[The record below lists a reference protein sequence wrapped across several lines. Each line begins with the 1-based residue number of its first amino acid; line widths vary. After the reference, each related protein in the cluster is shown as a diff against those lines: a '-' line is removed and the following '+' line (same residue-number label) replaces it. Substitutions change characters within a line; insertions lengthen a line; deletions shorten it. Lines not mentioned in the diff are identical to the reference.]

1 MRTFNGNNVSES
13 TIDIE
18 HSVYQDRPYTNVVVK
33 NACIMFTNFAGEKDR
48 FNMGKPQFNLVLTEE
63 AARDLQADGWNVRIM
78 PALEEGEP
86 PTYMTNINV
95 AFSDDGRRNPTI
107 KLYSSLDGKRA
118 CRRLSAETIGI
129 LDDIRLER
137 INLRIGSFNYDGDK
151 YTMKGYLHE
160 LQAVQKA
167 EQTSFDD
174 DYADYQD
181 NDSVY

>member
-78 PALEEGEP
+78 PAREEGES

-107 KLYSSLDGKRA
+107 KLYSSLDGKRV

-181 NDSVY
+181 NDDVF

>member
-107 KLYSSLDGKRA
+107 KLYSSLDGKRV

-181 NDSVY
+181 NDDVY

>member
-107 KLYSSLDGKRA
+107 KLYSSLDGKRV

-137 INLRIGSFNYDGDK
+137 INLRIGSFNYNGDK

-181 NDSVY
+181 NDDVF

>member
-63 AARDLQADGWNVRIM
+63 AARDLQADGWNVRTM
-78 PALEEGEP
+78 PAREEGES

-107 KLYSSLDGKRA
+107 KLYSSLDGKRV

-181 NDSVY
+181 NDDVY

>member
-18 HSVYQDRPYTNVVVK
+18 HSVYQDRPYTNVIVK

-78 PALEEGEP
+78 PAREEGES

-107 KLYSSLDGKRA
+107 KLYSSLDGKRV

-181 NDSVY
+181 NDDVY

>member
-95 AFSDDGRRNPTI
+95 TFSDDGRRNPTI
-107 KLYSSLDGKRA
+107 KLYSSLDGKRV

-181 NDSVY
+181 NDGVY

>member
-1 MRTFNGNNVSES
+1 MRTFNGNNVGES

-78 PALEEGEP
+78 PAREEGES

-107 KLYSSLDGKRA
+107 KLYSSLDGKRV

-181 NDSVY
+181 NDDVY

>member
-48 FNMGKPQFNLVLTEE
+48 FNMEKPQFNLVLTEE

-78 PALEEGEP
+78 PAREEGES

-107 KLYSSLDGKRA
+107 KLYSSLDGKRV

-181 NDSVY
+181 NDDVY

>member
-13 TIDIE
+13 AIDIE

-78 PALEEGEP
+78 PAREEGES

-107 KLYSSLDGKRA
+107 KLYSSLDGKRV

-181 NDSVY
+181 NDGVY

>member
-33 NACIMFTNFAGEKDR
+33 NACIMFTNFTGEKDR

-63 AARDLQADGWNVRIM
+63 AARDLQADGWNVRVM
-78 PALEEGEP
+78 PAREEGEP

-95 AFSDDGRRNPTI
+95 AFSSDGRRNPTI
-107 KLYSSLDGKRA
+107 KLYSSLDGKRV
-118 CRRLSAETIGI
+118 CRRLSAETIGV

-181 NDSVY
+181 NDDVY

>member
-78 PALEEGEP
+78 PAREEGES

-107 KLYSSLDGKRA
+107 KLYSSLDGKRV

-181 NDSVY
+181 NDDVY